1 MTHLRRALWLIL
13 LFVPFHCFATSV
25 HDLTNLNVNL
35 NIFPNDG
42 TGDNLGGAI
51 YGSGVSLIVGGGTPY
66 YWFNNV
72 DGFAPGSG
80 GGGSTTIY
88 FDSVVGTIGS
98 HSYDGNLSIGAAT
111 LNADSFTFP
120 TDGSGF
126 TISVP
131 ASIGLIVLTGCTD
144 SGCKT
149 FNVSTNSGVLT
160 LSFDYDAGTGMYYGT
175 GGSFVSATTP
185 VPEPGTIS
193 LMILGLA
200 SIARFRHR
208 NRAPV

>member
-1 MTHLRRALWLIL
+1 MTHLRKALWLIL
-13 LFVPFHCFATSV
+13 LFAPLNCFATST
-25 HDLTNLNVNL
+25 HDSDLSVNL

-42 TGDNLGGAI
+42 TGDNLGGTI
-51 YGSGVSLIVGGGTPY
+51 LGPGVSLTVGGGTPY

-88 FDSVVGTIGS
+88 FDSVFGTIGS
-98 HSYDGNLSIGAAT
+98 KSYSELFIGAAT
-111 LNADSFTFP
+111 LNAGGFTFP
-120 TDGSGF
+120 TDGEDF
-126 TISVP
+126 AISVP
-131 ASIGLIVLTGCTD
+131 ASIGLIVLTGCTN
-144 SGCKT
+144 SGCQT
-149 FNVSTNSGVLT
+149 FNVITKPGVLT
-160 LSFDYDAGTGMYYGT
+160 LSFDYYAGTGLYYGA
-175 GGSFVSATTP
+175 GGSFVSTTTP

-200 SIARFRHR
+200 SIARLRHR

>member
-1 MTHLRRALWLIL
+1 MTHFRKALWLIL
-13 LFVPFHCFATSV
+13 LLTPLNCFATST
-25 HDLTNLNVNL
+25 HDSDLSVNL

-42 TGDNLGGAI
+42 TGDNLGGTI
-51 YGSGVSLIVGGGTPY
+51 LGPGVNLTVGGGAPY

-88 FDSVVGTIGS
+88 FDSVFGTIGS
-98 HSYDGNLSIGAAT
+98 KSYELFIGAAN
-111 LNADSFTFP
+111 LNAGGFTFP
-120 TDGSGF
+120 TDGKDF

-149 FNVSTNSGVLT
+149 FNIITKPGVLT
-160 LSFDYDAGTGMYYGT
+160 LSFDYYAGTGLYYGT
-175 GGSFVSATTP
+175 GGSFVSTTSP
-185 VPEPGTIS
+185 AQ
-193 LMILGLA
+193 LA
-200 SIARFRHR
+200 Y
-208 NRAPV
+208 